1 MFKENDTLM
10 AYKEDGFEPIV
21 TPLNLNLN
29 DIYRSTWK

>member
-10 AYKEDGFEPIV
+10 TCKVDGFEPIV

>member
-1 MFKENDTLM
+1 MSKETDTLM
-10 AYKEDGFEPIV
+10 TYKVDGFEPIA

>member
-10 AYKEDGFEPIV
+10 AYKVDGFEPKV
-21 TPLNLNLN
+21 TQLNLNFN